1 MRAHKNTSSSIHLY
15 IWCTCWEM
23 ARWIERTYVPVGARM
38 KLSYEFSKMVSLGC
52 SWLEKEPA
60 IGRFQCRKVCDQRKL
75 YSCAVFNW
83 FELNVSNKFQSTSR
97 RLEVIRIGGFRLNGT
112 RDKFSRDN
120 KWMIDSVLCNR
131 PASFGG
137 TLGNDMFVHCIC
149 NTPFGTRIKS
159 NQTNE
164 QKQNFLSF
172 SKWLAVVRD
181 TTITMVSLL
190 QLPRCT
196 GWYQHW
202 WLQWLQFYHR
212 FIFDLRSTMWMHQV
226 LPWNNMFDAVQ
237 KKSHA

>member
-1 MRAHKNTSSSIHLY
+1 MRN
-15 IWCTCWEM
+15 
-23 ARWIERTYVPVGARM
+23 
-38 KLSYEFSKMVSLGC
+38 
-52 SWLEKEPA
+52 
-60 IGRFQCRKVCDQRKL
+60 
-75 YSCAVFNW
+75 
-83 FELNVSNKFQSTSR
+83 
-97 RLEVIRIGGFRLNGT
+97 
-112 RDKFSRDN
+112 
-120 KWMIDSVLCNR
+120 CNR

-159 NQTNE
+159 NQTNK

-237 KKSHA
+237 EKSHAKSAASVCNILCVHLSPVQSRCSALLYINDILAFCIGYDSSYQLLFTRQPELKIRISNPIIDYALSQVIINSFNVFVLETRHQVYWDVNNGAENLFQWCNRST

>member
-1 MRAHKNTSSSIHLY
+1 M
-15 IWCTCWEM
+15 
-23 ARWIERTYVPVGARM
+23 
-38 KLSYEFSKMVSLGC
+38 
-52 SWLEKEPA
+52 
-60 IGRFQCRKVCDQRKL
+60 Q
-75 YSCAVFNW
+75 
-83 FELNVSNKFQSTSR
+83 
-97 RLEVIRIGGFRLNGT
+97 
-112 RDKFSRDN
+112 
-120 KWMIDSVLCNR
+120 IDMWNSNR
-131 PASFGG
+131 PASVGG

-159 NQTNE
+159 NQTNK

-237 KKSHA
+237 RNHTHNLQPLCAIFFVFIFHQFNHVVLLFYI